1 MRWHV
6 VRSVGHERTTQH
18 NRRGGGSRNL
28 VGLVRAYS
36 NRGDLSDDLGRAVSR
51 LKSAPAK
58 PSSERSSVRS
68 VNPPRIRLLTDRL
81 AEEDASKL
89 VKDYEGG
96 STIRELADQFSIGTT
111 SVKKLLRHRRAAKK
125 RKPRDA

>member
-1 MRWHV
+1 
-6 VRSVGHERTTQH
+6 
-18 NRRGGGSRNL
+18 
-28 VGLVRAYS
+28 
-36 NRGDLSDDLGRAVSR
+36 
-51 LKSAPAK
+51 
-58 PSSERSSVRS
+58 VRS